1 MVKMITTD
9 TDPQGLSKSVDFD
22 VGTKEHTEILEKF
35 KKEEVCKKLFDDVEQ
50 VG

>member
-1 MVKMITTD
+1 MVKMITTE
-9 TDPQGLSKSVDFD
+9 PNLSKSVDFD